1 MLELNTI
8 IFEYFSIL
16 RSFPG
21 IWILADFPIFFLPIF
36 LLGLWLYY
44 TFKNST
50 YDKRVELMHL
60 FYACVLG
67 LIFSYIIKQ
76 FVDIQRPESY
86 LDQTQSLIMGTI
98 PAKSFPSDHATIS
111 FAFTTWLFFTGFK
124 RIGYIF
130 LPFVIVMNISRIIVW
145 VHWPLDIVAWMIT
158 WISASTIFFYFASKG
173 KLVKKLDLIII
184 SIMKTLRLY

>member
-21 IWILADFPIFFLPIF
+21 IWLLADFPIFFLPIF
-36 LLGLWLYY
+36 LTGLWLYY

-60 FYACVLG
+60 FYTCVLG

-124 RIGYIF
+124 RVGYVF

-158 WISASTIFFYFASKG
+158 WIFASTVFFYFVSKG

-184 SIMKTLRLY
+184 SVMKTLRLY